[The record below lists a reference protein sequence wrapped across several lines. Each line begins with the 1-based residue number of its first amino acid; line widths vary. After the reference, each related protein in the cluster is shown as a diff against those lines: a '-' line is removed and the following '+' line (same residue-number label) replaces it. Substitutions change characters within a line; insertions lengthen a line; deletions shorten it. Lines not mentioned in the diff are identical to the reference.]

1 VAAPWLIVVLLSGR
15 PENAAAYS
23 SLQGSMLL
31 FAGLAASILAVYLI
45 SKIGKT
51 DEQIRVLA

>member
-1 VAAPWLIVVLLSGR
+1 
-15 PENAAAYS
+15 
-23 SLQGSMLL
+23 MLL